1 MIHQQFC
8 GSGLRNRSNVTSA
21 ASAAQVPASSAQAN
35 PVKNVVDCL
44 DTVIAVSTDHHWL
57 WGGQRR
63 HQGVYAVFDGL
74 WLRAY
79 ASRSPRI
86 RNADVGTSRRDFAH
100 PTIFSTRLTP
110 P

>member
-1 MIHQQFC
+1 LAFDLLIVSRVKKRCELHQQFC

-57 WGGQRR
+57 
-63 HQGVYAVFDGL
+63 
-74 WLRAY
+74 
-79 ASRSPRI
+79 
-86 RNADVGTSRRDFAH
+86 
-100 PTIFSTRLTP
+100 
-110 P
+110 